1 MKEIRP
7 GEKQGIVG
15 RRKSTERGEQFRAK
29 FGNASSSQQAKFG
42 KANGS
47 QQAEEPTPGFLPILS
62 VCTGEWCGVNCFL
75 FVVFQGFVCYLWIW
89 EYRSTQPKIDFFV
102 DKFQRIL

>member
-15 RRKSTERGEQFRAK
+15 RRKSTERGEQFSAK
-29 FGNASSSQQAKFG
+29 FGNSNSSQQAKFG

-47 QQAEEPTPGFLPILS
+47 QQAEGPTSGFLPILS
-62 VCTGEWCGVNCFL
+62 VCTRKWDGANYFL
-75 FVVFQGFVCYLWIW
+75 F
-89 EYRSTQPKIDFFV
+89 S
-102 DKFQRIL
+102 

>member
-15 RRKSTERGEQFRAK
+15 RRKSTERGEQFSAK
-29 FGNASSSQQAKFG
+29 FGNPNSSQQAKFG

-47 QQAEEPTPGFLPILS
+47 QQAEGPTSGFLPILS
-62 VCTGEWCGVNCFL
+62 VCTGEWCGENCFL
-75 FVVFQGFVCYLWIW
+75 LFSCPGSSIPDLGQWVTHSPPL
-89 EYRSTQPKIDFFV
+89 
-102 DKFQRIL
+102 